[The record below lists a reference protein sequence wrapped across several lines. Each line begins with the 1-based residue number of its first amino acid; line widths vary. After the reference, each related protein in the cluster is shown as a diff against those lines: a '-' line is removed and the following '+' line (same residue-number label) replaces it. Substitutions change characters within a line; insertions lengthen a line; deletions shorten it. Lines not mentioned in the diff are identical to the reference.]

1 MLKVNDLE
9 MVFSAGSVQL
19 DFPEVRGNLQVVRDL
34 WGLGVTCLPS
44 YIYGFLSPIGLDI
57 MQCSAL
63 KIGRSVCVHPSH
75 YFIIIC

>member
-34 WGLGVTCLPS
+34 CGLVFRGDLLPRMATS
-44 YIYGFLSPIGLDI
+44 MVFLSPIGLDI
-57 MQCSAL
+57 TPLST
-63 KIGRSVCVHPSH
+63 V
-75 YFIIIC
+75 IILCIYI